1 MKKIIVLILFTI
13 TLSAQACE
21 FCGCG
26 VGNFYLGILPQFH
39 RNFVGIRYQVQD
51 FNSHVGLHPS
61 LATSEHFQS
70 TEIWARFYPVP
81 KLQVLTLVAYHFN
94 EQTTTSGKI
103 YLDGLGDIPILAN
116 YNIINTEA
124 NNPERVWKHN
134 VWIGGG
140 VKIPTGKYKFT
151 DTPTEVANANFQ
163 LGTGSVDFM
172 MNAIYALRYKK
183 FGLNSDFTYKLNTFN
198 PDRYKF
204 GNKINGTVSMVFIQ
218 QVKKI
223 GLMPNAGMY
232 YEDSGLN
239 KSDDIVISDTGGSA
253 LFATGGLEMYWQ
265 KYSLGVNYRKP
276 VDQNL
281 ANGRI
286 KAHERMMVHLTFM
299 F

>member
-1 MKKIIVLILFTI
+1 MKKITIMILLTFTI
-13 TLSAQACE
+13 SAQACE

-61 LATSEHFQS
+61 LATTEHFQS
-70 TEIWARFYPVP
+70 TELWARFYPIP

-103 YLDGLGDIPILAN
+103 YLDGIGDIPVLVN
-116 YNIINTEA
+116 YNLINTQS
-124 NNPERVWKHN
+124 NDPEREWNHN

-140 VKIPTGKYKFT
+140 VKVPTGKYTFT

-163 LGTGSVDFM
+163 LGTGSIDFM
-172 MNAIYALRYKK
+172 MNAIYTLRYKK
-183 FGLNSDFTYKLNTFN
+183 FGVNSDFTYKLNTFN

-218 QVKKI
+218 QVKKV
-223 GLMPNAGMY
+223 GLMPNAGVY

-265 KYSLGVNYRKP
+265 KYSLGMNYRKP
-276 VDQNL
+276 VEQDL

-286 KAHERMMVHLTFM
+286 KAHERMMVHLTFL

>member
-13 TLSAQACE
+13 TFSAQACE

-70 TEIWARFYPVP
+70 TEIWARFYPIP

-94 EQTTTSGKI
+94 EQTTTSGNI
-103 YLDGLGDIPILAN
+103 YLDGLGDIPVLAN
-116 YNIINTEA
+116 YNLINTET
-124 NNPERVWKHN
+124 NDPERVWKHN

-183 FGLNSDFTYKLNTFN
+183 FGLNSDFTYKMNTYN

-204 GNKINGTVSMVFIQ
+204 GNKINGTVSVVFIQ

-223 GLMPNAGMY
+223 GLMPNGGVY

-276 VDQNL
+276 IEQDL

-286 KAHERMMVHLTFM
+286 KSHERMMVHLTLM